1 MTEVEVL
8 ASLTQFGMAG
18 LIAWMWL
25 VERRASTER
34 ERQILS
40 AHERLMEQR
49 VQLDSL
55 LKVVGDNT
63 RAVTALESAQ
73 RALARAVDSALGARR
88 REPDPKAPG
97 RLGTYSDAV

>member
-1 MTEVEVL
+1 MTEVEIL

-25 VERRASTER
+25 VERRAATER

-73 RALARAVDSALGARR
+73 RALARAVDTALGGRR
-88 REPDPKAPG
+88 REPDPEAPG